1 MVFSAD
7 PWSKCGFAAAALLLA
22 LALGA
27 CSERAPPPPEPSLSL
42 SAYRI
47 GAGDRIKITIL
58 EHDDLGVEVDVADDG
73 TIEVPLVGSVRAA
86 GSAAPDLRAILT
98 ERFARDYIKDPKV
111 NVEVIEFRPFYV
123 LGQVNKPGSYP
134 FVPDIDI
141 RRAVAVAGGF
151 TRRADVD
158 GAILVRESTGERSL
172 TRVGLGTP
180 VFPGDVIEID
190 RRLF

>member
-1 MVFSAD
+1 MAFSANSRAFRVLA
-7 PWSKCGFAAAALLLA
+7 PLLLVVA
-22 LALGA
+22 VALGA
-27 CSERAPPPPEPSLSL
+27 CSDREPPPPEPAPSL

-47 GAGDRIKITIL
+47 GAGDRVKITIL
-58 EHDDLGVEVDVADDG
+58 EHDELGVEADVADDG
-73 TIEVPLVGSVRAA
+73 TIEVPLIGNIRAA
-86 GSAAPDLRAILT
+86 GRASPDLRALLT

-111 NVEVIEFRPFYV
+111 NVEVTEFRPFYV
-123 LGQVNKPGSYP
+123 LGQVNKPGSYD

-141 RRAVAVAGGF
+141 RRAVAIAGGF
-151 TRRADVD
+151 TRRADTD
-158 GAILVRESTGERSL
+158 GAILVRETIGDRSR

>member
-1 MVFSAD
+1 MAFSVNSRTIRILT
-7 PWSKCGFAAAALLLA
+7 PLLLVIA
-22 LALGA
+22 AALGA
-27 CSERAPPPPEPSLSL
+27 CSDREPPPPEPAPSL

-47 GAGDRIKITIL
+47 GAGDRVKIAIL
-58 EHDDLGVEVDVADDG
+58 EHEELGVEADVVDDG
-73 TIEVPLVGSVRAA
+73 TMEVPLIGSIRAA
-86 GSAAPDLRAILT
+86 GRTSPELRALLT

-111 NVEVIEFRPFYV
+111 NVEVTEFRPFYV
-123 LGQVNKPGSYP
+123 LGQVNKPGSYD

-141 RRAVAVAGGF
+141 RRAVAIAGGF
-151 TRRADVD
+151 TRRADTD
-158 GAILVRESTGERSL
+158 GAILVRETTDDRSR